1 MVSHLIMRV
10 CWRLILPTLGLILFS
25 AESFDSFQLNRQHKT
40 SPQKY
45 YYWASLALDS
55 DPLNRHFGQTSP
67 GDRWQLRSAWID
79 PGYLTQALMLS
90 ALPAFVLGA
99 LIVSALA
106 HLGVSEVLSF
116 TVAMPLLV
124 FGWFYF
130 VGGRIDQWIR
140 KRSRPAAR
148 LR

>member
-10 CWRLILPTLGLILFS
+10 RWQLILPTLGLILFS
-25 AESFDSFQLNRQHKT
+25 AESFHSLQVNRQLRR

-45 YYWASLALDS
+45 YYWVSFALDS
-55 DPLNRHFGQTSP
+55 DPLNRHFGQSP
-67 GDRWQLRSAWID
+67 EDWRQLRSLWID
-79 PGYLTQALMLS
+79 PGYSTQALILS

-99 LIVSALA
+99 LIVHALA
-106 HLGVSEVLSF
+106 HMGVSEILSF
-116 TVAMPLLV
+116 AVAMPLFV

-130 VGGRIDQWIR
+130 VGGRIDHWVR
-140 KRSRPAAR
+140 KRSRLEAG